1 MAITL
6 EYKDAEN
13 KLLLLFLVHMM
24 DLPMSRRQINDFV
37 IEKQIMNH
45 FTLDQHLAD
54 MVSRGFLDVTHEDSQ
69 DESTT
74 NYALTDEGLT
84 NLELLENQIPRPV
97 RNMIIK
103 YIEENRGKIRKG
115 FEKVA
120 HYFPNVENDEYIV
133 KCGVYDDRRGNML
146 MEIQVPVVTREQA
159 KHIQANWNTNYKAL
173 YQKILS
179 TLIE

>member
-1 MAITL
+1 MPVTL

-13 KLLLLFLVHMM
+13 KLLLLFLIHMM
-24 DLPMSRRQINDFV
+24 DLPMTRAQITDFV
-37 IEKQIMNH
+37 VEKDVMNH
-45 FTLDQHLAD
+45 FTLAKNLTD
-54 MVSRGFLDVTHEDSQ
+54 MVSSGFLEATREDMQ

-74 NYALTDEGLT
+74 SYSLTEDGLA
-84 NLELLENQIPRPV
+84 NLELLSNQIPKPV

-103 YIEENRGKIRKG
+103 YIDDNRGKIRKS
-115 FEKVA
+115 FERSA

-133 KCGVYDDRRGNML
+133 KCNILDDRRGNML

-159 KHIQANWNTNYKAL
+159 KHIQANWNANYKAI
-173 YQKILS
+173 YQKILA